1 MSSSNAGLRSPQDG
15 ALCGPTDLEA
25 IIVGGGVSGIA
36 SAVRFQL
43 DLQLNRYL
51 IFEQSDDLGGTWHLN
66 TYPGAGCDIPTRLYS
81 FSFAQ
86 RDNWDIFF
94 SLQPEIKDYL
104 QDVTNR
110 YRLLS
115 RTKLRTTVLSAQW
128 IPERSHWAVRAR
140 DSQGQETVYT
150 ARAIVSCIGLL
161 SIPRECD
168 VHGWKTF
175 GGELFHS
182 AQWRNDVQLK
192 GKKVVILGNGCS
204 ATQIV
209 PTIAPE
215 VEKVTQIVR
224 AKHWIAPQYIHPT
237 GAPIFKWIQRNLA
250 GFAALERWVIALV
263 IETHFLQ
270 AFKHDGVAAR
280 ERFAN
285 VCRKYVKECAPPE
298 YHHLLLPDPEKVP
311 VACKRRIF
319 DNGYIPSLGR
329 SNVELTNDQ
338 AKEIVSDGVILQSG
352 RKLEADVIVL
362 ANGFRTD
369 GVQSFDV
376 INGNGVT
383 LSQYWKEHGGV
394 PSAYRG
400 VMVANFPSFF
410 LIWGPNTNTGHFS
423 AIWAIERAVE
433 LMTSVLRPVFEAP
446 SETRD
451 AKATNGPLQR
461 SFGRSVEVKR
471 SAEELEQTFVQRSMD
486 DLIFTAGCGAWY
498 QDPETGKV
506 VNAAPSFQ
514 MTYARRC
521 AFPSFSDY
529 RYKGIS
535 SDRAWRAWHVHQR
548 IGSLLRLGAT
558 PDKRTNEEARRGL
571 LARLWRLV
579 LLPPRA
585 IAAFIAIWLLRGTS
599 RLTDALLRWNYP
611 PKYRGPGPRI
621 AIN

>member
-94 SLQPEIKDYL
+94 SLQPEIKDC
-104 QDVTNR
+104 
-110 YRLLS
+110 
-115 RTKLRTTVLSAQW
+115 
-128 IPERSHWAVRAR
+128 
-140 DSQGQETVYT
+140 QETVYR

-168 VHGWKTF
+168 VPGWRTF

-215 VEKVTQIVR
+215 
-224 AKHWIAPQYIHPT
+224 
-237 GAPIFKWIQRNLA
+237 RNLA

-383 LSQYWKEHGGV
+383 LSQYWKDHGGV

-451 AKATNGPLQR
+451 AKSTNGPLQR
-461 SFGRSVEVKR
+461 SFGRSVEVKRSAEELEHTFVQRSMDDLIFTAGCGACFGRSVEVKR

-548 IGSLLRLGAT
+548 VGSLLRLGAT

-611 PKYRGPGPRI
+611 PKYRGPSPRI